1 MVWIRCTLINLF
13 LKKFCQELKKL
24 SKFVQFPMI
33 FFSKIIYC
41 CVSLKHTL
49 VKSLQSQKKTIYAT
63 NTIQYYLQK
72 GEGLFGSQF

>member
-1 MVWIRCTLINLF
+1 MDKVYFNKF
-13 LKKFCQELKKL
+13 VLKKIL
-24 SKFVQFPMI
+24 SGTTKFVKICSISNDF
-33 FFSKIIYC
+33 FFSKIIYY

>member
-1 MVWIRCTLINLF
+1 M
-13 LKKFCQELKKL
+13 
-24 SKFVQFPMI
+24 
-33 FFSKIIYC
+33 
-41 CVSLKHTL
+41 L